1 MQTEVAVLLY
11 VILPTKTLCVRFQ
24 VLKEENILIAKNNVF
39 RSGLSKKQRLNWLG
53 HVESMAEDNDVK
65 KIEIETHV

>member
-11 VILPTKTLCVRFQ
+11 VILPTKTCVRFQ